1 MTFVLMEALCEE
13 FLLSGAACFVYFFF
27 LASQFLGPIPNGSSA
42 TCGGC
47 FNSFLC
53 RNSLVS
59 QSSAETNGTLGP
71 GPNNAIDALTLSLPP
86 QLGPKAQLSGNVFV
100 SGLLSVVGGLV
111 LEANSVMSSL
121 TTAFV
126 SVTGSI
132 SIDPTAVL
140 VVNSSSSV
148 SNGTFVLMQGS
159 SLTGRFGS
167 VRSAIPCTT
176 ATPSYSAT
184 TLSVT
189 LSVTPNCPP
198 APTDQSQLSTGA
210 IVGIA
215 VGATVGA
222 VALVIGLVFLMKC
235 LIKKSDEKENLE
247 LRQKDLFR

>member
-1 MTFVLMEALCEE
+1 VRSSWCLELHI
-13 FLLSGAACFVYFFF
+13 LLFTDLLFFI
-27 LASQFLGPIPNGSSA
+27 SQFLGPIPNGSSA

-47 FNSFLC
+47 ITSVTAC
-53 RNSLVS
+53 RSSLLLQIPV
-59 QSSAETNGTLGP
+59 ETNGTLGV
-71 GPNNAIDALTLSLPP
+71 GPNNAIDALTVSHPP
-86 QLGPKAQLSGNVFV
+86 LLGPKAQLSGNVVV

-111 LEANSVMSSL
+111 LQANSVMSS
-121 TTAFV
+121 TTAAFV
-126 SVTGSI
+126 IVTGSI

-140 VVNSSSSV
+140 VVNSSSV

-159 SLTGRFGS
+159 SLSGRFGS
-167 VRSAIPCTT
+167 VRSAAPCTT

-222 VALVIGLVFLMKC
+222 VALVIGLVFLMKH

-247 LRQKDLFR
+247 LRQKDLDR